1 MTLSPSITRKGEQ
14 KKMLTRR
21 RRSVAKMV
29 NYFVSIA
36 YAVTILLPLYYVLIS
51 SFKGN
56 VEIFNNPLG
65 WPETM
70 DFGNYLRVQERVN
83 ALRAIGTSFVITT
96 SSLFLILIVS
106 TVAAYGIARVAGR
119 FESKWPALIA
129 EAYFGLGFLIPAF
142 SLLVPVFLL
151 AARSRMLYN
160 PLYLIMFYVAS
171 NLSLSILMLSSH
183 MRGIPRELEEA
194 AEIDGASRF
203 QILRYIIVPLSRSGL
218 VTVLVLDFIAVWN
231 EYIFALMLLDSS
243 FRTIQVAIPLLHT
256 AHRVDYGLISAGIV
270 AALVPV
276 YIVFVFFQERII
288 QGMFAGSVK
297 Q

>member
-1 MTLSPSITRKGEQ
+1 
-14 KKMLTRR
+14 
-21 RRSVAKMV
+21 MV
-29 NYFVSIA
+29 NYFVFIA

-65 WPETM
+65 WPETV

-96 SSLFLILIVS
+96 ASLFLILIVS
-106 TVAAYGIARVAGR
+106 IVAAYGIARVAGR
-119 FESKWPALIA
+119 FETKWPALIA

-151 AARSRMLYN
+151 AARTGLLYN
-160 PLYLIMFYVAS
+160 PGYLILFYVAS

-183 MRGIPRELEEA
+183 MRGIPRALEEA

-203 QILRYIIVPLSRSGL
+203 QILRYVIVPLSRSGIM
-218 VTVLVLDFIAVWN
+218 TVSVLNFIGIWN
-231 EYIFALMLLDSS
+231 ENIFALMLLDSRY
-243 FRTIQVAIPLLHT
+243 RTIQVAIPLLRT
-256 AHRVDYGLISAGIV
+256 MRKVDYGLISAGVV
-270 AALVPV
+270 AALIPV
-276 YIVFVFFQERII
+276 YLVFIFFQERVI
-288 QGMFAGSVK
+288 QGMSSGAVK

>member
-1 MTLSPSITRKGEQ
+1 
-14 KKMLTRR
+14 MLTRR

-29 NYFVSIA
+29 NYFVFIA

-65 WPETM
+65 WPETV

-96 SSLFLILIVS
+96 ASLFLILIVS
-106 TVAAYGIARVAGR
+106 IVAAYGIARVAGR
-119 FESKWPALIA
+119 FETKWPALIA

-151 AARSRMLYN
+151 AARTGLLYN
-160 PLYLIMFYVAS
+160 PGYLILFYVAS

-183 MRGIPRELEEA
+183 MRGIPRALEEA
-194 AEIDGASRF
+194 AEMDGASRF
-203 QILRYIIVPLSRSGL
+203 QILRYVIVPLSRSGIM
-218 VTVLVLDFIAVWN
+218 TVSVLNFIGIWN
-231 EYIFALMLLDSS
+231 EYIFALMLLDSRY
-243 FRTIQVAIPLLHT
+243 RTIQVAIPLLRT
-256 AHRVDYGLISAGIV
+256 MRKVDYGLISAGVV
-270 AALVPV
+270 AALIPV
-276 YIVFVFFQERII
+276 YLVFIFFQERVI
-288 QGMFAGSVK
+288 QGMSSGAVK

>member
-1 MTLSPSITRKGEQ
+1 
-14 KKMLTRR
+14 MLTRR

-29 NYFVSIA
+29 NYFVFIA

-96 SSLFLILIVS
+96 ASLFLILIVS
-106 TVAAYGIARVAGR
+106 IVAAYGIARVAGR
-119 FESKWPALIA
+119 FETKWPALIA

-151 AARSRMLYN
+151 AARTGLLYN
-160 PLYLIMFYVAS
+160 PGYLILFYVAS

-183 MRGIPRELEEA
+183 MRGIPRALEEA

-203 QILRYIIVPLSRSGL
+203 QILRYVIVPLSRSGIM
-218 VTVLVLDFIAVWN
+218 TVSVLNFIGIWN
-231 EYIFALMLLDSS
+231 EYIFALMLLDSRY
-243 FRTIQVAIPLLHT
+243 RTIQVAIPLLRT
-256 AHRVDYGLISAGIV
+256 MRKVDYGLISAGVV
-270 AALVPV
+270 AALIPV
-276 YIVFVFFQERII
+276 YLVFIFFQERVI
-288 QGMFAGSVK
+288 QGMSSGAVK

>member
-1 MTLSPSITRKGEQ
+1 
-14 KKMLTRR
+14 MLTRR

-29 NYFVSIA
+29 NYFVFIA

-65 WPETM
+65 WPETV

-96 SSLFLILIVS
+96 ASLFLILIVS
-106 TVAAYGIARVAGR
+106 IVAAYGIARVAGR
-119 FESKWPALIA
+119 FETKWPALIA

-151 AARSRMLYN
+151 AARTGLLYN
-160 PLYLIMFYVAS
+160 PGYLILFYVAS

-183 MRGIPRELEEA
+183 MRGIPRALEEA

-203 QILRYIIVPLSRSGL
+203 QILRYVIVPLSRSGIM
-218 VTVLVLDFIAVWN
+218 TVSVLNFIGIWN
-231 EYIFALMLLDSS
+231 EYIFALMLLDSRY
-243 FRTIQVAIPLLHT
+243 RTIQVAIPLLRT
-256 AHRVDYGLISAGIV
+256 MRKVDYGLISAGVV
-270 AALVPV
+270 AALIPV
-276 YIVFVFFQERII
+276 YLVFIFFQERVI
-288 QGMFAGSVK
+288 QGMSSGAVK

>member
-1 MTLSPSITRKGEQ
+1 
-14 KKMLTRR
+14 MLTRR

-29 NYFVSIA
+29 NYFVFIA

-65 WPETM
+65 WPETV

-96 SSLFLILIVS
+96 ASLFLILIVS
-106 TVAAYGIARVAGR
+106 IVAAYGIARVAGR
-119 FESKWPALIA
+119 FETKWPALIA

-151 AARSRMLYN
+151 AARTGLLYN
-160 PLYLIMFYVAS
+160 PGYLILFYVAS

-183 MRGIPRELEEA
+183 MRGIPRALEEA

-203 QILRYIIVPLSRSGL
+203 QVLRYVIVPLSRSGIM
-218 VTVLVLDFIAVWN
+218 TVSVLNFIGIWN
-231 EYIFALMLLDSS
+231 EYIFALMLLDSRY
-243 FRTIQVAIPLLHT
+243 RTIQVAIPLLRT
-256 AHRVDYGLISAGIV
+256 MRKVDYGLISAGVV
-270 AALVPV
+270 AALIPV
-276 YIVFVFFQERII
+276 YLVFIFFQERVI
-288 QGMFAGSVK
+288 QGMSSGAVK

>member
-1 MTLSPSITRKGEQ
+1 
-14 KKMLTRR
+14 MLTRR

-29 NYFVSIA
+29 NYFVFIA

-56 VEIFNNPLG
+56 VEIFNHPLG
-65 WPETM
+65 WPETV

-96 SSLFLILIVS
+96 ASLFLILIVS
-106 TVAAYGIARVAGR
+106 IVAAYGIARVAGR
-119 FESKWPALIA
+119 FETKWPALIA

-151 AARSRMLYN
+151 AARTGLLYN
-160 PLYLIMFYVAS
+160 PGYLILFYVAS

-203 QILRYIIVPLSRSGL
+203 QILRYVIVPLSRSGIM
-218 VTVLVLDFIAVWN
+218 TVSVLNFIGIWN
-231 EYIFALMLLDSS
+231 EYIFALMLLDSRY
-243 FRTIQVAIPLLHT
+243 RTIQVAIPLLRT
-256 AHRVDYGLISAGIV
+256 MRKVDYGLISAGVV
-270 AALVPV
+270 AALIPV
-276 YIVFVFFQERII
+276 YVVFIFFQERVI
-288 QGMFAGSVK
+288 QGMSAGAVK

>member
-1 MTLSPSITRKGEQ
+1 
-14 KKMLTRR
+14 MLTRR

-29 NYFVSIA
+29 NYFVFIA

-65 WPETM
+65 WPETV

-96 SSLFLILIVS
+96 ASLFLILIVS
-106 TVAAYGIARVAGR
+106 IVAAYGIARVAGR
-119 FESKWPALIA
+119 FETKWPALIA

-151 AARSRMLYN
+151 AARTGLLYN
-160 PLYLIMFYVAS
+160 PGYLILFYVAS

-183 MRGIPRELEEA
+183 MRGIPRALEEA

-203 QILRYIIVPLSRSGL
+203 QILRYIIVPLSRSGIM
-218 VTVLVLDFIAVWN
+218 TVSVLNFIGIWN
-231 EYIFALMLLDSS
+231 EYIFALMLLDSRY
-243 FRTIQVAIPLLHT
+243 RTIQVAIPLLRT
-256 AHRVDYGLISAGIV
+256 MRKVDYGLISAGVV
-270 AALVPV
+270 AALIPV
-276 YIVFVFFQERII
+276 YVVFIFFQERVI
-288 QGMFAGSVK
+288 QGMSSGAVK